1 MLPAAAAAAAAAAY
15 MIPARMAIYV
25 ATERLDLRRSFDG
38 LSGVVREVL
47 REDPLS
53 GALFM
58 FFNKTADRVKIL
70 WWDRTGY
77 CLLYKRLER
86 GTFRVPLALE
96 PGATRIPIGAS
107 DMARILEGVELP
119 PAKQRIRALAAGS
132 IK

>member
-1 MLPAAAAAAAAAAY
+1 

-47 REDPLS
+47 RQDPLS

-58 FFNKTADRVKIL
+58 FFNKAADRVKIL

-86 GTFRVPLALE
+86 GTFRVPQGVE
-96 PGATRIPIGAS
+96 PGAKSVAIEAAE
-107 DMARILEGVELP
+107 MAKLLEGISLP
-119 PAKQRIRALAAGS
+119 PSKQRIRALAA
-132 IK
+132 

>member
-1 MLPAAAAAAAAAAY
+1 

-38 LSGVVREVL
+38 LAGVVREVL

-58 FFNKTADRVKIL
+58 FFNKAADRVKIL

-86 GTFRVPLALE
+86 GTFRVPHPLA
-96 PGATRIPIGAS
+96 PGATRVAIEAAE
-107 DMARILEGVELP
+107 MAKILEGISLP
-119 PAKQRIRALAAGS
+119 PSKQRMRALAA
-132 IK
+132 

>member
-1 MLPAAAAAAAAAAY
+1 

-38 LSGVVREVL
+38 LAGVVREVL

-58 FFNKTADRVKIL
+58 FFNKAADRVKIL
-70 WWDRTGY
+70 WWDRSGY

-86 GTFRVPLALE
+86 GTFRVPHARE
-96 PGATRIPIGAS
+96 SGAKRVTIEAAELGK
-107 DMARILEGVELP
+107 ILEGITLP
-119 PAKQRIRALAAGS
+119 PSKQRARAA
-132 IK
+132 

>member
-1 MLPAAAAAAAAAAY
+1 

-38 LSGVVREVL
+38 LAGAVRDVL
-47 REDPLS
+47 RADPLS

-86 GTFRVPLALE
+86 GTFRVPQGLE
-96 PGATRIPIGAS
+96 PGATSVPIEAS
-107 DMARILEGVELP
+107 EMAKILEGIQLP
-119 PAKQRIRALAAGS
+119 PAKQRIRALEARS
-132 IK
+132 S

>member
-1 MLPAAAAAAAAAAY
+1 

-38 LSGVVREVL
+38 LAGVVREVL

-70 WWDRTGY
+70 WWDRSGY

-86 GTFRVPLALE
+86 GTFRVPQALE
-96 PGATRIPIGAS
+96 PGARSVAIEAAE
-107 DMARILEGVELP
+107 MAKILEGISLP
-119 PAKQRIRALAAGS
+119 PSKQRVRALAA
-132 IK
+132 

>member
-1 MLPAAAAAAAAAAY
+1 

-25 ATERLDLRRSFDG
+25 AAERLDLRRSFDG

-58 FFNKTADRVKIL
+58 FFNKAADRVKIL

-86 GTFRVPLALE
+86 GTFRVPQGLE
-96 PGATRIPIGAS
+96 PGATRIPIEAS
-107 DMARILEGVELP
+107 EMARILEGIQLP
-119 PAKQRIRALAAGS
+119 PAKQRTRALEPGS